1 MSTFTQL
8 AMMLSIAALLGLV
21 GLVLRQPLIVAFI
34 ATGLVVGPDLLALLQ
49 PTDPIFVLAEIGISV
64 LLFLVGLKLDL
75 QIVRRLGPVAVATGL
90 GQVSF
95 TALVGFVICLGLGF
109 AVVPSAY
116 IAVALTF
123 SSTIIIVK
131 LLSDKRE
138 ADSLHGRIAIG
149 FLIVQDLF
157 VVFSMIVLSALGAA
171 TGKGAGF
178 GGLPGM
184 LVASIVAICAV
195 ALFMRYAA
203 EPLLRRVARVP
214 ELMVTFALAWAALFA
229 VIADWIGLGKE
240 IGGLAAGVSLASTPY
255 REAVAS
261 RLASLR
267 DFLLLFFFIALGAGM
282 RTGTLGDQLPA
293 ALLLSAFVLVGN
305 PLIVLAIMG
314 FMGYR
319 KRTGFMA
326 GLTVAQ
332 ISEFSLIFVAAG
344 IAAGHVDEEVL
355 SAVTLVGLVTIT
367 ISTHMILYSER
378 LYAVCEPLLGIFER
392 AVQHREQQE
401 DDLGTRGSA
410 HEVLLFGLGRY
421 GCEVAR
427 SLEEQAVRPFAIDFD
442 PEALRAW
449 HATGGAGVY
458 GDAADPEFLEN
469 LSLVAVQW
477 VVIALPALSASLTHD
492 DARLILIERLR
503 AVGFRGRIA
512 VRADTPSDAAAL
524 RERGADLILQ
534 PFADA
539 ATRAVEEITLTRPGP
554 SEREPSPAAPVRL

>member
-8 AMMLSIAALLGLV
+8 AMVLSLAALLGLV

-34 ATGLVVGPDLLALLQ
+34 ATGLVVGPDVLALLH
-49 PTDPIFVLAEIGISV
+49 PTDPIFVLAEVGIAV

-90 GQVSF
+90 GQVTF

-109 AVVPSAY
+109 AVVPSVY

-149 FLIVQDLF
+149 FLIVQDLV
-157 VVFSMIVLSALGAA
+157 VVFAMIVLSALGAA

-178 GGLPGM
+178 GGLPGT
-184 LVASIVAICAV
+184 LAASVLGIGAV

-214 ELMVTFALAWAALFA
+214 ELMVTFALAWAVLFA
-229 VIADWIGLGKE
+229 VVAEWIGLGKE

-319 KRTGFMA
+319 KRTGFLA

-344 IAAGHVDEEVL
+344 IAAGHVDESVL
-355 SAVTLVGLVTIT
+355 SVVALVGIATIT
-367 ISTHMILYSER
+367 LSTYMILYSER
-378 LYAVCEPLLGIFER
+378 LYALCEPLLAIFER
-392 AVQHREQQE
+392 AVPHREQQE
-401 DDLGTRGSA
+401 DDTGPRSSL

-421 GCEVAR
+421 GLEVAR
-427 SLEEQAVRPFAIDFD
+427 SLAEQGVRPFAIDFD
-442 PEALRAW
+442 PEVLRIW
-449 HATGGAGVY
+449 HAAGGAGMY
-458 GDAADPEFLEN
+458 GDAADPEFPEN
-469 LSLVAVQW
+469 LSLGGVQW

-512 VRADTPSDAAAL
+512 VRADTPSDAVTL

-534 PFADA
+534 PYADA
-539 ATRAVEEITLTRPGP
+539 ATRAVEELALTRRA
-554 SEREPSPAAPVRL
+554 SLAT

>member
-214 ELMVTFALAWAALFA
+214 ELMVTFALAWAVLFA

-267 DFLLLFFFIALGAGM
+267 
-282 RTGTLGDQLPA
+282 
-293 ALLLSAFVLVGN
+293 
-305 PLIVLAIMG
+305 
-314 FMGYR
+314 
-319 KRTGFMA
+319 
-326 GLTVAQ
+326 
-332 ISEFSLIFVAAG
+332 
-344 IAAGHVDEEVL
+344 
-355 SAVTLVGLVTIT
+355 
-367 ISTHMILYSER
+367 
-378 LYAVCEPLLGIFER
+378 
-392 AVQHREQQE
+392 
-401 DDLGTRGSA
+401 
-410 HEVLLFGLGRY
+410 
-421 GCEVAR
+421 
-427 SLEEQAVRPFAIDFD
+427 
-442 PEALRAW
+442 
-449 HATGGAGVY
+449 
-458 GDAADPEFLEN
+458 
-469 LSLVAVQW
+469 
-477 VVIALPALSASLTHD
+477 
-492 DARLILIERLR
+492 
-503 AVGFRGRIA
+503 
-512 VRADTPSDAAAL
+512 
-524 RERGADLILQ
+524 
-534 PFADA
+534 
-539 ATRAVEEITLTRPGP
+539 
-554 SEREPSPAAPVRL
+554 